1 MQKIQLQ
8 EINTTHHSRVSGVQS
23 DVMKLKGLYTSM
35 MYL

>member
-1 MQKIQLQ
+1 MQKIPHK
-8 EINTTHHSRVSGVQS
+8 ESNTTHHSRVSGVQS